1 MITFRDLG
9 IREDILE
16 AIERKGYQTPSPIQA
31 QVIPVFL
38 KWEKDIIWQAQTWT
52 WKTASFGI
60 PLLQLINSKAKTT
73 KAIILCPTRELAIQV
88 SDEIASF
95 SPNNDISSVLLY
107 GWNPIRDEIR
117 DLKRKPHL
125 IIWTPWRVIDHL
137 NKWRLFLEEL
147 EYFVLDE
154 ADEML
159 NIWFREEI
167 EEIMASTPK
176 NKKTLLFSATMPK
189 QIMAI
194 VKNYMKDYDLISVK
208 SENLTNNNI
217 EQKYFEIKRDYRF
230 EALTRIIELEEKFY
244 SIIFCKTKLDV
255 DELASKLMSA
265 WYLAEWIHWDV
276 EQKMREKVLSRF
288 KEKKTNILVATDVA
302 ARWID
307 VNDIT
312 HVINYS
318 LPENPETYTH
328 RIWRT
333 GRAWKTWT
341 AITFVSSSERRKILF
356 FENVIKAKIK
366 KSEIPSI
373 SEVIEAKKTNLV
385 ENIKQLIENHDA
397 KDYIELSRELLS
409 IESDAEIIISALI
422 KKLFGN
428 QLKSENYVEIK
439 QERRERTENSFDRKS
454 WVEEGQIRLFVARWK
469 KNGIINPGRLLDFI
483 WTECQ
488 ISMKNAGKIELFND
502 FSYINVPE
510 DEWEIILQTFK
521 KLNKDKPVVV
531 KAKWKS
537 SEFGFR
543 RWGFRSRDN
552 RWARSDDFRRKRR

>member
-1 MITFRDLG
+1 MKKTFKDLW

-16 AIERKGYQTPSPIQA
+16 AIEKKGYENPSPIQE

-38 KWEKDIIWQAQTWT
+38 NWDKDIIGQAQTWT

-60 PLLQLINSKAKTT
+60 PLLQLINPKEKTT

-88 SDEIASF
+88 SDEINSF
-95 SPNNDISSVLLY
+95 SPDNKISSILLY

-117 DLKRKPHL
+117 DLRNKPHL

-137 NKWRLFLEEL
+137 NKWRLHLEEL
-147 EYFVLDE
+147 EFFVLDE

-167 EEIMASTPK
+167 EQIMKEAPK
-176 NKKTLLFSATMPK
+176 DKKTLLFSATMPK
-189 QIMAI
+189 QIMDI

-208 SENLTNNNI
+208 SQNLTNNNI
-217 EQKYFEIKRDYRF
+217 EQKHFEIRRENKF
-230 EALTRIIELEEKFY
+230 EALTRIIEIQENFY

-276 EQKMREKVLSRF
+276 EQKMREKILARF

-333 GRAWKTWT
+333 GRAWKSWI
-341 AITFVSSSERRKILF
+341 AITFVTSAERRKIF
-356 FENVIKAKIK
+356 YFENVIKAKIK
-366 KSEIPSI
+366 RETLPTVA
-373 SEVIEAKKTNLV
+373 EVIEAKKIN
-385 ENIKQLIENHDA
+385 LIEQIKKLIDENEA
-397 KDYIELSRELLS
+397 KDYMDLSKELLQ
-409 IESDAEIIISALI
+409 ISDSPDILVSALI
-422 KKLFGN
+422 KKFYW
-428 QLKSENYVEIK
+428 KSLTAESYKDLREEPRKKTYENF
-439 QERRERTENSFDRKS
+439 QDNS
-454 WVEEGQIRLFVARWK
+454 WEQRLFVARWK
-469 KNGIINPGRLLDFI
+469 KSWILNPGKLLDFL
-483 WTECQ
+483 WTECN
-488 ISMKNAGKIELFND
+488 ISMKNAGKIEIFND

-510 DEWEIILQTFK
+510 YEAEIILQTFK
-521 KLNKDKPVVV
+521 ELNRAKPVVV
-531 KAKWKS
+531 KAKARNSES
-537 SEFGFR
+537 SGRSFR
-543 RWGFRSRDN
+543 PRWNSNFRWG
-552 RWARSDDFRRKRR
+552 RRK